1 MMKTSTQPQLFP
13 APASWEIF
21 DTIQFICFEGYE
33 GAAGTHKGTNWLMV
47 KETTT
52 QTYTLSPQLIKEK
65 GYTHYWECDIN
76 GWLLRDTDIKEQ
88 LEGFTK
94 MRIWWSGGTE
104 EKIGELTN
112 GNNTFARGSQA
123 EKLWLK
129 DNGFVPNLNPKNPY
143 FVNNKK
149 GWVALHTPLY
159 FYVALRLFGEG
170 ECDFLLSCEE
180 CDKLIWVDVKMN
192 DNTDKNPNRFIKFA
206 SEKNVLSGWLR
217 ATNSGK
223 KVMVSHFDN
232 ANTNEWLHIKGT
244 ELRAE
249 VEDTPVDKRMLNGG
263 SLNNQKFHGSIL
275 LSLAT
280 NKAVWGYSSMGDT
293 QLQMEIGRR
302 RNEIEDVLAPME
314 RAVIITHLQERCLS
328 KW

>member
-1 MMKTSTQPQLFP
+1 MTTSTQPQLSP
-13 APASWEIF
+13 APASWEIESILQLRLF
-21 DTIQFICFEGYE
+21 GGYE
-33 GAAGTHKGTNWLMV
+33 GDAGTHKGSNWLMV
-47 KETTT
+47 KETPNK
-52 QTYTLSPQLIKEK
+52 TYTLSPQLIKEK
-65 GYTHYWECDIN
+65 GYTDYWECPITD
-76 GWLLRDTDIKEQ
+76 WLLLDDDIRER
-88 LEGFTK
+88 LEGYSK
-94 MRIWWSGGTE
+94 LRIWWSGGTE

-129 DNGFVPNLNPKNPY
+129 DNGFVRHAGHYFLNKE
-143 FVNNKK
+143 KS
-149 GWVALHTPLY
+149 WVALQTPLF
-159 FYVALRLFGEG
+159 FYVALRLFDEG
-170 ECDFLLSCEE
+170 ECDFLWSCEE

-280 NKAVWGYSSMGDT
+280 DKAVWGYSAMCDW
-293 QLQMEIGRR
+293 QLQMLIGTV
-302 RNEIEDVLAPME
+302 RNEIVETLAPME
-314 RAVIITHLQERCLS
+314 RAIFITQLQERCLS